1 LFASLR
7 YLPAR
12 RVVPALAVPL
22 AAIALLADAQAAPA
36 RLFVS
41 AEDGNE
47 VVVLE
52 ADQVV
57 GRIPVGK
64 RPRGVRLSRDG
75 RSLFVALSGSPKVP
89 PGGDEANLPP
99 ADRSADGIGLV
110 DVASDPGRL
119 LRVLTSG
126 PDPEAFD

>member
-1 LFASLR
+1 MARPPRSWPRPTSTKRLPSAPSSTVSGGSRLLGGRLDPPRRPSPLFASLR

-12 RVVPALAVPL
+12 RVLPALAVPL

-64 RPRGVRLSRDG
+64 RPRG
-75 RSLFVALSGSPKVP
+75 
-89 PGGDEANLPP
+89 
-99 ADRSADGIGLV
+99 
-110 DVASDPGRL
+110 
-119 LRVLTSG
+119 
-126 PDPEAFD
+126 